1 MDAISSAAKKSVLV
15 TTRLDEET
23 HAAIV
28 RRARLADRTVTAEI
42 RRAVRFYLER
52 EDENGADAA

>member
-1 MDAISSAAKKSVLV
+1 MEAISSPAKKSVLV

-23 HAAIV
+23 HAELV
-28 RRARLADRTVTAEI
+28 RRALLADRTVTAEV

-52 EDENGADAA
+52 DDDGSDA